1 MVFKLYLGKRKNS
14 SGKIEISLRFRCG
27 KVDQQ
32 ACTNIWVNPG
42 LVTEEEY
49 ESATGAVARRYV
61 LREPGQGAV
70 AGGRSEYGDV
80 SDHLSRLM
88 SYIESCFCL
97 SRRHGVG
104 RQWLAETIERFQA
117 DELPRI
123 EEERRDLLSIIDD
136 FVLSTSADSFSSSR
150 DEAYALVRRS
160 VARFEA
166 FRRIKFPRYRLTA
179 ARLDDMT
186 LKAFENFMAKE
197 HIWVRKYPKIAC
209 GAGLEG
215 RTRARGQNTVNDRMK
230 LLKVILTWAVK
241 TRRIPNNPFDTFV
254 GGQNVYGTP
263 VYLTLEER
271 RRVENFDFSASP
283 DLALQRDIFVFQCC
297 VGCRVSDLAGFT
309 RDNII
314 DGELNYVARKTREG
328 RPITIKVPL
337 NKTAQAII
345 ARYSD
350 SSRDALFPK
359 IYTRMGYNH
368 VIKKILRLAGITR
381 RVVVVNPRTREGES
395 RRIYEVASSHM
406 ARRTFIGNIFKKF
419 KDQSLVSELSG
430 HVPGSR
436 AFSRYR
442 EIDMEMKREMV
453 DAIG

>member
-1 MVFKLYLGKRKNS
+1 MFKLYIGKRKNS
-14 SGKIEISLRFRCG
+14 SGKVEISLRFRCG

-32 ACTNIWVNPG
+32 ACTNIWIVPD
-42 LVTEEEY
+42 LMIEEEY
-49 ESATGAVARRYV
+49 LSIKGMRSRRYV
-61 LREPGQGAV
+61 LREPGDDAS
-70 AGGRSEYGDV
+70 ATEKSEYSAV
-80 SDHLSRLM
+80 SEHLSRMM
-88 SYIESCFCL
+88 SYIEECFCL
-97 SRRHGVG
+97 VRRRAISRG
-104 RQWLAETIERFQA
+104 WLVETIERFQA

-123 EEERRDLLSIIDD
+123 EEERKDLLSIIDD
-136 FVLSTSADSFSSSR
+136 FVMSTSVDSLSASR

-166 FRRIKFPRYRLTA
+166 FRRIKFPRFRLTA
-179 ARLDDMT
+179 ARLDDLT

-197 HIWVRKYPKIAC
+197 HLWVKKYPKIAC

-230 LLKVILTWAVK
+230 LLKVVMRWAVR

-271 RRVENFDFSASP
+271 RRIEQCDLSDRP
-283 DLALQRDIFVFQCC
+283 DLALQRDIFIFQCC

-309 RDNII
+309 RGNII
-314 DGELNYVARKTREG
+314 DDELNYVARKTREG

-337 NKTAQAII
+337 NRTARNII

-350 SSRDALFPK
+350 SSRDTLFPK
-359 IYTRMGYNH
+359 IYTRVGYNY
-368 VIKKILRLAGITR
+368 VIKKILKLAGITR
-381 RVVVVNPRTREGES
+381 RVVVVNPKTREGES

-430 HVPGSR
+430 HAPGSR

-442 EIDMEMKREMV
+442 EIDIELKREMV
-453 DAIG
+453 KAID